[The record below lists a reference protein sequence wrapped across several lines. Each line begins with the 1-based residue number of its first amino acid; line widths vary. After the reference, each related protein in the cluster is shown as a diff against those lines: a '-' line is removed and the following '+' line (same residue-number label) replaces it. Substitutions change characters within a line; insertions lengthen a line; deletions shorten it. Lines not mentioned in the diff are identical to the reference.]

1 MQSRIPEIGLVSMKA
16 AVIALL
22 VSFGACSSR
31 SSSVNKDSAPAIHD
45 PRGGAGEVASA
56 QAPATGVDAAKPAE
70 PAAAA
75 KPAKSGVLE
84 LTFVGD
90 VIFGR
95 YRGSGYDP
103 IPEDDHDP
111 FAEIA
116 ADLKADVVV
125 GNLETPIV
133 RDLPMDSPIGSRF
146 RFGASLEHAKLLVA
160 AGFSAMSLANNHWY
174 DQRREGVESS
184 PLLLQEIGILPLG
197 AARMAQQVF
206 RVETLE
212 KNGWKIGFCA
222 ITTRTNAPVREGGPV
237 LPFLATQDIPET
249 IAPVLQ
255 AARAEHDLLVVMIHW
270 GDEYAE
276 EPAFVQVKAAHAMID
291 AGADMVIG
299 HHPHVL
305 QAVERYG
312 KGLIAYSMGNF
323 LFENTHDIPRLT
335 GVLRVRARADG
346 GCMEKVVFHPAYIKR
361 VPIQHPV
368 PAEGGMG
375 KKVRARVMQQAKK
388 FDTTWTLEGEDLV
401 LERPSCAG

>member
-1 MQSRIPEIGLVSMKA
+1 MQSRVPEVGVVTRLAFAFVLV
-16 AVIALL
+16 
-22 VSFGACSSR
+22 ACSSR
-31 SSSVNKDSAPAIHD
+31 AKEAPAHHEASE
-45 PRGGAGEVASA
+45 GTSAVATT
-56 QAPATGVDAAKPAE
+56 PAATPAASTPVVPAE
-70 PAAAA
+70 PP
-75 KPAKSGVLE
+75 KPTKAEALE

-103 IPEDDHDP
+103 IPEDGHDP

-116 ADLKADVVV
+116 SDLKADVVV

-146 RFGASLEHAKLLVA
+146 RFGASLEHAKLLVG

-184 PLLLQEIGILPLG
+184 PLLLAEIGILPLG
-197 AARMAQQVF
+197 AAKVEPPVF

-212 KNGWKIGFCA
+212 KLGWKIGFCA

-237 LPFLATQDIPET
+237 LPFLATQDIDEVVV
-249 IAPVLQ
+249 PVLE
-255 AARAEHDLLVVMIHW
+255 AARADHDLLVVMVHW

-276 EPAFVQVKAAHAMID
+276 VPAFAQVKAAHAMID
-291 AGADMVIG
+291 AGADLVIG

-312 KGLIAYSMGNF
+312 NGVIAYSLGNF

-335 GVLRVRARADG
+335 GVLRVRARAQG
-346 GCMEKVVFHPAYIKR
+346 NCLEKVVFHPAYIKR
-361 VPIQHPV
+361 IPIQHPV

-375 KKVRARVMQQAKK
+375 KRVRERVIQQGKK
-388 FDTTWTLEGEDLV
+388 FDTTWTLDGEDLV
-401 LERPSCAG
+401 LDRPTCAG

>member
-1 MQSRIPEIGLVSMKA
+1 MSIRSV
-16 AVIALL
+16 ALL
-22 VSFGACSSR
+22 LVLAACSPRTKDATPATHDPRASP
-31 SSSVNKDSAPAIHD
+31 SSSVTTSAAPSPSPAPQAPVTEAPA
-45 PRGGAGEVASA
+45 PAVAKKS
-56 QAPATGVDAAKPAE
+56 DA
-70 PAAAA
+70 
-75 KPAKSGVLE
+75 LE

-95 YRGSGYDP
+95 YRASGYDP
-103 IPEDDHDP
+103 IPEGDHDP
-111 FAEIA
+111 FAEVA

-125 GNLETPIV
+125 GNLETPVV
-133 RDLPMDSPIGSRF
+133 RDLPMDSPIGSKY

-184 PLLLQEIGILPLG
+184 PQLLAEIGIVPLG
-197 AARMAQQVF
+197 AAKLEPPVF

-237 LPFLATQDIPET
+237 LPFLPTQDIPET
-249 IAPVLQ
+249 IGPVLQ
-255 AARAEHDLLVVMIHW
+255 AARDSHDLLVVMIHW

-276 EPAFVQVKAAHAMID
+276 APAFVQVKAAHAMID
-291 AGADMVIG
+291 AGADLVIG

-305 QAVERYG
+305 QAIERYG
-312 KGLIAYSMGNF
+312 RGLVAYSMGNF
-323 LFENTHDIPRLT
+323 LFENTNEIPRLT

-346 GCMEKVVFHPAYIKR
+346 RCLEKVVFHPAYIKR
-361 VPIQHPV
+361 MPIQHPV
-368 PAEGGMG
+368 PAQGGMG
-375 KKVRARVMQQAKK
+375 KQVRARVIQQGKK
-388 FDTTWTLEGEDLV
+388 FDTTWTVEGEDLV

>member
-1 MQSRIPEIGLVSMKA
+1 MRRCALALV
-16 AVIALL
+16 L
-22 VSFGACSSR
+22 VACSSR
-31 SSSVNKDSAPAIHD
+31 AKEAAPAQHD
-45 PRGGAGEVASA
+45 ASEPAPAVASA
-56 QAPATGVDAAKPAE
+56 PSESASSAPSVESPAE
-70 PAAAA
+70 PA
-75 KPAKSGVLE
+75 KPTKSDALE

-103 IPEDDHDP
+103 IPEDGHDP

-116 ADLKADVVV
+116 SDLKADVVV

-146 RFGASLEHAKLLVA
+146 RFGASLEHAKLLVG

-184 PLLLQEIGILPLG
+184 PQLLAEIGILPLG
-197 AARMAQQVF
+197 AAKMEPPVF

-212 KNGWKIGFCA
+212 KLGWKIGFCA

-237 LPFLATQDIPET
+237 LPFLATQDIDELVV
-249 IAPVLQ
+249 PVLQ
-255 AARAEHDLLVVMIHW
+255 AARADHDLLVVMVHW

-276 EPAFVQVKAAHAMID
+276 VPSFAQVKAAHAMID
-291 AGADMVIG
+291 AGVDLVIG

-312 KGLIAYSMGNF
+312 NGLVAYSLGNF
-323 LFENTHDIPRLT
+323 LFENTHEIPRLT
-335 GVLRVRARADG
+335 GVLRVRARAQG
-346 GCMEKVVFHPAYIKR
+346 KCLEKVVFHPAYIKR
-361 VPIQHPV
+361 TPIQHPV

-375 KKVRARVMQQAKK
+375 KRVRERVMQQGKK
-388 FDTTWTLEGEDLV
+388 FDTTWTLDGEDLV
-401 LERPSCAG
+401 LDRPTCAG